1 MTQTVPD
8 RLARLAA
15 VLGCL
20 LLLAGPPLAAA
31 AQSATPAAVA
41 TPVGGQAATIGEAT
55 VSEQFPTGLTFT
67 LKATAPTE
75 IDRVDLLYR
84 TRADPTL
91 TLVQPDF
98 APGTAVDITHQVD
111 LETDGVPPGI
121 DILWHW
127 RVHQA
132 DGTVTESPEQTVGWV
147 DTRFDWVPYA
157 GDGVTVYAYNQ
168 DPGFDQTILK
178 QAEDAVAT
186 LGTKFGAKPT
196 QPIRIWVY
204 NNKDD
209 FTGALAPN
217 SEPWIGGAALPW
229 YNVIQAIISPGDTR
243 EVQRL
248 VPHEVSHLVSFA
260 ATKNP
265 FGGTPDWFEEGFATY
280 NQITGKESYPAI
292 VRVAYERGALPSIRS
307 LNGDFPYDPSGAT
320 VAYAASLSIVT
331 YVIERWGDDGIA
343 KLIAAFKEGTT
354 PDQAVRQA
362 LGLDLDALD
371 HDWRAWVAA
380 QPMPSAGGTSFFAG
394 DNEPPVGGLLAGALA
409 LLAVAAGVRALARLR
424 ADDPATDGAEAR
436 GRLAAGPT
444 GPRSVA

>member
-157 GDGVTVYAYNQ
+157 GDGVTVYAYN
-168 DPGFDQTILK
+168 
-178 QAEDAVAT
+178 
-186 LGTKFGAKPT
+186 
-196 QPIRIWVY
+196 
-204 NNKDD
+204 
-209 FTGALAPN
+209 
-217 SEPWIGGAALPW
+217 
-229 YNVIQAIISPGDTR
+229 
-243 EVQRL
+243 
-248 VPHEVSHLVSFA
+248 
-260 ATKNP
+260 
-265 FGGTPDWFEEGFATY
+265 
-280 NQITGKESYPAI
+280 
-292 VRVAYERGALPSIRS
+292 
-307 LNGDFPYDPSGAT
+307 
-320 VAYAASLSIVT
+320 
-331 YVIERWGDDGIA
+331 
-343 KLIAAFKEGTT
+343 
-354 PDQAVRQA
+354 
-362 LGLDLDALD
+362 
-371 HDWRAWVAA
+371 
-380 QPMPSAGGTSFFAG
+380 
-394 DNEPPVGGLLAGALA
+394 
-409 LLAVAAGVRALARLR
+409 
-424 ADDPATDGAEAR
+424 
-436 GRLAAGPT
+436 
-444 GPRSVA
+444 